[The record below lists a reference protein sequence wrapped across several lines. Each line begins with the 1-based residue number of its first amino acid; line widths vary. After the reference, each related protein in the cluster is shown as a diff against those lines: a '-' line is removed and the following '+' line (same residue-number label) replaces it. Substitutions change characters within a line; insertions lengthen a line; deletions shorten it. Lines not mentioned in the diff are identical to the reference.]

1 MSLAEYATQYGLH
14 RVGARPKLWHYLKQ
28 TWDRRDFAVAMARF
42 RIQAAQET
50 NRLGMVWLVLQPT
63 LNALIY
69 GLIFYFLQ
77 TAVTGR
83 PTTRRTS

>member
-1 MSLAEYATQYGLH
+1 MSLADYATQHGLH
-14 RVGARPKLWHYLKQ
+14 RVGARPELWHYLKQ
-28 TWDRRDFAVAMARF
+28 AWDRRDFAVAMARF
-42 RIQAAQET
+42 RIQAAQES

-77 TAVTGR
+77 TGR
-83 PTTRRTS
+83 